1 MVKII
6 QKRYQVDQE
15 DDICSKP
22 QKQATRSNNPN
33 IIEAGSATR
42 FKPGTSPNPGGKP
55 VGARNRLQADFL
67 NALAEDFEVNGKE
80 AVRRCREEK
89 PDVYLRIIA
98 SLMPKELE
106 IKRPLDDLT
115 NEELDA
121 AIVIL
126 RIRLGAA
133 AIH

>member
-1 MVKII
+1 M
-6 QKRYQVDQE
+6 
-15 DDICSKP
+15 
-22 QKQATRSNNPN
+22 
-33 IIEAGSATR
+33 
-42 FKPGTSPNPGGKP
+42 
-55 VGARNRLQADFL
+55 
-67 NALAEDFEVNGKE
+67 NALAEDFSVQGKE

-115 NEELDA
+115 DEEIDA
-121 AIVIL
+121 AIVL
-126 RIRLGAA
+126 FRNRLGAA